1 MTTSFARSAL
11 AAAALSLLSLAPLRA
26 QGTGSGGGTGSTPIG
41 SQAPA
46 AKPAQAAP
54 AAPPL
59 DFSGVI
65 FGKYETRTDSSARA
79 GAGGD
84 RPSQFTVDRV
94 YLTFRMP
101 VGDRMSIR
109 ATTDIVQ
116 QANGWGVRL
125 KYGYLQAN
133 LLENIAGRKGLNALA
148 RVGMLHTVMIE
159 HEESFWPRYLGPVAA
174 ERFGF
179 FSSSDLGVA
188 TQVSLPAKLG
198 EVYATVTN
206 GPGYATPEND
216 RFKDVAARLTITP
229 FGGQPGWLSTFAIS
243 PWVYRGAT
251 ASRFVNGG
259 AGQAGPIPDAMARN
273 RWGIVAGLRDPRL
286 TLAAHYARRTEDVE
300 SGANTLASPRGVA
313 SSTGELWSVHGVA
326 RPFSWAWGKNTARL
340 GLVGRLDHFSTVA
353 GQEGSVRQVIAG
365 IQLEPTSRTALALD
379 YQELAPRDFAGGG
392 AAAGTTRSSGWYLHW
407 SASF

>member
-1 MTTSFARSAL
+1 MMTSIARSTL
-11 AAAALSLLSLAPLRA
+11 AAAALTLVSFAPLGA
-26 QGTGSGGGTGSTPIG
+26 QGTGAAATGAPAD
-41 SQAPA
+41 SQPRAAQPAPA
-46 AKPAQAAP
+46 AT
-54 AAPPL
+54 PPL

-65 FGKYETRTDSSARA
+65 FGKYETRTDSAARA

-84 RPSQFTVDRV
+84 RPNQFTVDRV

-101 VGDRMSIR
+101 AGDRMSIR

-133 LLENIAGRKGLNALA
+133 LLNDIAGRKGFNALA
-148 RVGMLHTVMIE
+148 RAGMLHTVMIE
-159 HEESFWPRYLGPVAA
+159 HEESFWPRYLAPVAV

-188 TQVSLPAKLG
+188 TQVSLPGKLG

-216 RFKDVAARLTITP
+216 RFKDVAARLTLTP
-229 FGGQPGWLSTFAIS
+229 FGGTPGWLSTFAIS

-259 AGQAGPIPDAMARN
+259 AGQAGPIPDVMARN
-273 RWGIVAGLRDPRL
+273 RWGIVAGVRDPRL

-300 SGANTLASPRGVA
+300 TGANTLASPRAVA
-313 SSTGELWSVHGVA
+313 SSTGSLWSIHGLA
-326 RPFSWAWGKNTARL
+326 RPLAWQWGKNTARL
-340 GLVGRLDHFSTVA
+340 GVVGRVDHFTPVS
-353 GQEGSVRQVIAG
+353 GQAGSVRQVIAG
-365 IQLEPTSRTALALD
+365 IQLEPTARTALALD
-379 YQELAPRDFAGGG
+379 FQELAPQDGLGG
-392 AAAGTTRSSGWYLHW
+392 AGTTRSSGWYLHW

>member
-1 MTTSFARSAL
+1 MTSHVARLVLTAG
-11 AAAALSLLSLAPLRA
+11 ALSLLPFTSVRA
-26 QGTGSGGGTGSTPIG
+26 QGTG
-41 SQAPA
+41 A
-46 AKPAQAAP
+46 AAAP
-54 AAPPL
+54 APAPADSQPRAAQPAPATATAPPL

-65 FGKYETRTDSSARA
+65 FGRYEVRTDSVARA
-79 GAGGD
+79 GAGGN

-109 ATTDIVQ
+109 ATTDVVQ
-116 QANGWGVRL
+116 QGNGWGVRL

-133 LLENIAGRKGLNALA
+133 LLNDIAGRKGFNALA
-148 RVGMLHTVMIE
+148 RIGMLHTVMIE
-159 HEESFWPRYLGPVAA
+159 HEESFWLRYLGPVAV

-179 FSSSDLGVA
+179 FSSADLGA
-188 TQVSLPAKLG
+188 AAQVSLPAKLG

-229 FGGQPGWLSTFAIS
+229 FVRTTGWLSTFALS

-251 ASRFVNGG
+251 ASRFVNAG

-273 RWGIVAGLRDPRL
+273 RWGIVAGVRDPRL

-300 SGANTLASPRGVA
+300 TGANTIASPRSVG
-313 SSTGELWSVHGVA
+313 SNTGELWSVHGVA
-326 RPFSWAWGKNTARL
+326 RPVAWRWGKNTSRL
-340 GLVGRLDHFSTVA
+340 GVVGRLDHFTPAA
-353 GQEGSVRQVIAG
+353 GRAGSVRQVIAG
-365 IQLEPTSRTALALD
+365 VQYEPTSRTALALD
-379 YQELAPRDFAGGG
+379 FQEQAPQDQVRAVAGI
-392 AAAGTTRSSGWYLHW
+392 TRSSGGYLHW